1 MPAATT
7 LSLVIF
13 TRLPQPGRVKTR
25 LIPALGAAGA
35 AELHGQ
41 MTRLAV
47 ARAWAFCAAVPGR
60 RLVIAYDGGS
70 ERQLR
75 TWLGR
80 LNCLP
85 QGEGDLGARLQRAVT
100 GEFQR
105 GASSV
110 LVIGSDC
117 PRLQPGVLESAAC
130 ALETHDLTFGPAKD
144 GGYYL
149 VGLRKPLS
157 EIFTGIPWGT
167 GDVLTASVRKAQT
180 LGIAPALL
188 ESLPDVDLPDDL
200 PDAQAALQ
208 ASRTISVI
216 IPALNEAPN
225 LKRLLPRLSA
235 AQPHEV
241 IVADGGSADDTVATA
256 IALGAKVVRASRGRA
271 RQMNA
276 GAAAATGEH
285 LLFLHADTDPPERFP
300 DLVSTTLDRAMVSAG
315 AFRFLLREPVLG
327 SALIEWGVALRC
339 ALLQLPYGDQ
349 GLFVRRA
356 LFQSLGGFRDWPI
369 LEDLAMVRHLRALG
383 RIVITSEPALT
394 SSRRWRDGGVIRTFL
409 RHQRILLAYFLGSKP
424 EPLASAQTGCLP
436 QSSSPRAGAEAS
448 YKP

>member
-25 LIPALGAAGA
+25 LIPALGAEGA
-35 AELHGQ
+35 AKLHDQ

-47 ARAWAFCAAVPGR
+47 ARGWAFCAAVPGR

-85 QGEGDLGARLQRAVT
+85 QGEGDLGARLQRTVA

-105 GASSV
+105 GVRSV
-110 LVIGSDC
+110 LVIGADC
-117 PRLQPGVLESAAC
+117 PRLQQGIVESAAF
-130 ALETHDLTFGPAKD
+130 ALHSNDLTFGPAKD

-149 VGLRKPLS
+149 VGLRKPIP
-157 EIFTGIPWGT
+157 EIFAGIPWGT
-167 GDVLTASVRKAQT
+167 ADVLTVSVRKAQE
-180 LGIAPALL
+180 LGIEPALL
-188 ESLPDVDLPDDL
+188 EPLPDVDQPDDL
-200 PDAQAALQ
+200 SEAQAALQ
-208 ASRTISVI
+208 TSRTISVI

-235 AQPHEV
+235 AQPHEA
-241 IVADGGSADDTVATA
+241 IVVDGGSADDTVAAA

-276 GAAAATGEH
+276 GATAATGEH

-300 DLVSTTLDRAMVSAG
+300 EVVSTILDQAMVSAG
-315 AFRFLLREPVLG
+315 AFRFVLREPVIG
-327 SALIEWGVALRC
+327 GALIEWGVALRC

-356 LFQSLGGFRDWPI
+356 LFQSLGGFCDWPI
-369 LEDLAMVRHLRALG
+369 LEDLEMVRRLRALG
-383 RIVITSEPALT
+383 RIAITPEPALT

-409 RHQRILLAYFLGSKP
+409 RHQLILLAHFLDAHPNSLV
-424 EPLASAQTGCLP
+424 LARTSA
-436 QSSSPRAGAEAS
+436 SPRV
-448 YKP
+448 K